1 MFPFHPS
8 PKESLILIVRLIDVL
23 GLGFGPG
30 GVGVGGVGVGGV
42 GVGGVGVGF
51 GKTLGGKLTCHIS
64 I

>member
-30 GVGVGGVGVGGV
+30 GVGVGGVGVG
-42 GVGGVGVGF
+42 F

-64 I
+64 M

>member
-42 GVGGVGVGF
+42 GVGF

-64 I
+64 M